1 MRAHSPPS
9 DLPSPA
15 GLPAPAAGAATAPSA
30 ADEIHPLDRLLAQM
44 QGGSDFPALSQ
55 AIQEVSCLATSDRE
69 NIGRLS
75 GAVMQDFALSQRLLR
90 LANSSAYRPAGQEPV
105 STVSRALMVLGLD
118 TVRTIAVSLLL
129 FENLRSVPRATPLR
143 DEFVR
148 STVACSI
155 ARSVLTPGT
164 RVCEEAGL
172 AAMFHRLGQVMVL
185 HHLPQPAAEL
195 QALAVPNQTH
205 LQADR
210 HARRVLG
217 VSYEELGHAVAQS
230 WGFPDVLL
238 QGLRRLDTHAP
249 APRCST
255 YESTVRV
262 AAGFAA
268 ELCDLIAS
276 GAAHSSPGFEQLSR
290 RYATSLELKDG
301 ALPELL
307 MLARKRTEQLGQ
319 AMGMEVSS
327 TPFGRQML
335 NLENRKPSKPAD
347 HGALLTATPPSR
359 PEAAARDAG
368 TQARATAAPAMPSPA
383 PAAPA
388 RALEAHEIDLRRN
401 SLASGLA
408 ALSENLAGRFILN
421 DILRGALDTLHGSLQ
436 CRRVLFAIRDA
447 QGEALNG
454 RFAAGDIE
462 NDRLRLF
469 RIVLEDDGDLLSAAA
484 RKGADL
490 LISDAGAAN
499 VAGRLPA
506 WHRQHYS
513 AGSFLLLPVMIQGA
527 PKGMIYA
534 DCAETGGLQI
544 EDAALA
550 LVRAIRNQV
559 VMALRQSISP

>member
-1 MRAHSPPS
+1 MRALPTTTDSLPPAVLAAQPA
-9 DLPSPA
+9 DGPVVPA
-15 GLPAPAAGAATAPSA
+15 G
-30 ADEIHPLDRLLAQM
+30 ADDVHPLDRLLAQM

-55 AIQEVSCLATSDRE
+55 AIQEVSCLTSSDRE

-105 STVSRALMVLGLD
+105 STVTRALMVLGLD

-129 FENLRSVPRATPLR
+129 FENVRSVPRTAQLR

-195 QALAVPNQTH
+195 QALATPNQTH

-217 VSYEELGHAVAQS
+217 VTYEELGHAVAQS

-238 QGLRRLDTHAP
+238 QGLRRMDPGSP
-249 APRCST
+249 APRCTT

-276 GAAHSSPGFEQLSR
+276 GAAHTSPGFEHLTR
-290 RYATSLELKDG
+290 RFATSLELKDG

-327 TPFGRQML
+327 TPFGRLML
-335 NLENRKPSKPAD
+335 DLENRKQTRTAD
-347 HGALLTATPPSR
+347 HGALLTPNNAPRAEAPGREAPPAGRPGAAVAVPTP
-359 PEAAARDAG
+359 A
-368 TQARATAAPAMPSPA
+368 PA
-383 PAAPA
+383 PAA
-388 RALEAHEIDLRRN
+388 RALEPHEIDHRRN

-436 CRRVLFAIRDA
+436 CRRVLFAMLDA

-454 RFAAGDIE
+454 RFGAGNIE
-462 NDRLRLF
+462 PDRLRLF
-469 RIVLEDDGDLLSAAA
+469 RIVLSDDGDLLSAAA

-506 WHRQHYS
+506 WHRQHYT
-513 AGSFLLLPVMIQGA
+513 AGSFLLLPVLINGA

-534 DCAETGGLQI
+534 DSAETGGLQI

-559 VMALRQSISP
+559 VMALR

>member
-1 MRAHSPPS
+1 MRAQSTPSELPP
-9 DLPSPA
+9 PV
-15 GLPAPAAGAATAPSA
+15 GLPAPTAEAAPAPSD

-55 AIQEVSCLATSDRE
+55 AIQEVSCLTASDRE

-143 DEFVR
+143 DEFAR

-195 QALAVPNQTH
+195 QALAAPNQTH
-205 LQADR
+205 VQADR

-238 QGLRRLDTHAP
+238 QGLRRLDTHSP
-249 APRCST
+249 APRCTT

-276 GAAHSSPGFEQLSR
+276 GAAHNSPGFEQLSR

-335 NLENRKPSKPAD
+335 DLENRKPSKPAD

-359 PEAAARDAG
+359 TEPAARDSGAP
-368 TQARATAAPAMPSPA
+368 ARTGAAAAMPVAAAAPA
-383 PAAPA
+383 A
-388 RALEAHEIDLRRN
+388 RALEPHEIDLRRN

-454 RFAAGDIE
+454 RFGAGDIE

-490 LISDAGAAN
+490 LISDAGAGN

-513 AGSFLLLPVMIQGA
+513 AGSFLLLPVMIQGV

-559 VMALRQSISP
+559 VMALRQSIAP

>member
-1 MRAHSPPS
+1 MRALTTPS
-9 DLPSPA
+9 DAPPA
-15 GLPAPAAGAATAPSA
+15 DGPAAAPADRPTVPDGGV
-30 ADEIHPLDRLLAQM
+30 DDVHPLDRLLAQM
-44 QGGSDFPALSQ
+44 QGASDFPALSQ
-55 AIQEVSCLATSDRE
+55 AIQEVSCLTASDRE

-105 STVSRALMVLGLD
+105 STVTRALMVLGLD

-129 FENLRSVPRATPLR
+129 FENLRSVSRAVPLR

-148 STVACSI
+148 ATVACSI

-195 QALAVPNQTH
+195 QALATPNQTH

-217 VSYEELGHAVAQS
+217 VSYEDLGHAVAQS

-238 QGLRRLDTHAP
+238 QGLRRLDSHSP
-249 APRCST
+249 APRCTT

-262 AAGFAA
+262 AAGFAG

-276 GAAHSSPGFEQLSR
+276 GAAHTSVGFEQLTR
-290 RYATSLELKDG
+290 RYAASLELKDG

-307 MLARKRTEQLGQ
+307 MLARKRAEQLGQ

-327 TPFGRQML
+327 TPFGRLML
-335 NLENRKPSKPAD
+335 ALENRNPAKAAD
-347 HGALLTATPPSR
+347 HGALLTAGGAPR
-359 PEAAARDAG
+359 PAAAGRD
-368 TQARATAAPAMPSPA
+368 AAPAARPASAGAAPAPAPA
-383 PAAPA
+383 PAAK
-388 RALEAHEIDLRRN
+388 ALEPHEIDQRRN

-408 ALSENLAGRFILN
+408 ALSENLAGRFVLN

-436 CRRVLFAIRDA
+436 CRRVLFAMRDA

-454 RFAAGDIE
+454 RFGAGSVE
-462 NDRLRLF
+462 PDRLRLF
-469 RIVLEDDGDLLSAAA
+469 RIVLADDGDLLSAAA

-506 WHRQHYS
+506 WHRQHYA
-513 AGSFLLLPVMIQGA
+513 AGSFLLLPVMVNGA

-559 VMALRQSISP
+559 VMALR